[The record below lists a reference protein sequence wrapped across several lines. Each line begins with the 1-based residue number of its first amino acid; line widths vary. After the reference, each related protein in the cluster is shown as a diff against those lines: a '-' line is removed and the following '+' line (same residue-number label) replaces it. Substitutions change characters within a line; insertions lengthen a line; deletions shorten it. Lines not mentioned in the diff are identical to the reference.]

1 MYYLLDLER
10 SIVSGKTW
18 YWKRN
23 RHGYTQLL
31 SQAGLF
37 DEDEA
42 RNLVTSDVNKRTIM
56 IAEETVEDIL
66 NQ

>member
-1 MYYLLDLER
+1 
-10 SIVSGKTW
+10 VSGKTW

-37 DEDEA
+37 DEEEA
-42 RNLVTSDVNKRTIM
+42 RNLVTSDYNKRTIM
-56 IAEETVEDIL
+56 IAEKTVEDIL

>member
-10 SIVSGKTW
+10 TIASGKTW

-42 RNLVTSDVNKRTIM
+42 RNLVTSDYNKRTIM
-56 IAEETVEDIL
+56 IAEKTVEDIL